1 LYTEEGGKLAVLIE
15 KAIAAQELTTT
26 EYDEIITQAYADGE
40 IDPHEDQLLKEMQ
53 DLIAHG
59 IIRRVPD

>member
-1 LYTEEGGKLAVLIE
+1 MYTEEGEKLAALIE
-15 KAIAAQELTTT
+15 KAITDLELTMS
-26 EYDEIITQAYADGE
+26 EYDAIVHQAYADGE

-59 IIRRVPD
+59 IIKRVPD